1 MPVASVDLNLLLIL
15 AILYKIYDPSTYIFN
30 FPAGGKRLVYH

>member
-1 MPVASVDLNLLLIL
+1 MPLAIVDLNLLPIL

-30 FPAGGKRLVYH
+30 LSACGNRMV